1 MFLLEDLGYME
12 MDSSEKTRIRRLM
25 GLSPPNLDI
34 HVWLALEN
42 LLLFCSHDDAVTEND
57 CELAICTKRREGKVF
72 EICWPWTQ
80 TIECISVLAK
90 DR

>member
-42 LLLFCSHDDAVTEND
+42 LLLFCSHDDAVN
-57 CELAICTKRREGKVF
+57 RE
-72 EICWPWTQ
+72 
-80 TIECISVLAK
+80 
-90 DR
+90 